1 MGSSNENYAYTA
13 GLIDGEGHVSIVNRP
28 DRRTGV
34 PTIVVE
40 MSSYEVITYL
50 RDTFNLGGF
59 IAVKS
64 EKITINRPGDGKLPI
79 GRLTVLLVKYTP
91 I

>member
-1 MGSSNENYAYTA
+1 MRLLPIFGIHLAWE
-13 GLIDGEGHVSIVNRP
+13 
-28 DRRTGV
+28 
-34 PTIVVE
+34 
-40 MSSYEVITYL
+40 
-50 RDTFNLGGF
+50 GF

-64 EKITINRPGDGKLPI
+64 EKITINRPGDGRLPI